1 MSPAQSPLS
10 QSYMGP
16 IDLLFHLIGFVLP
29 ALVVGVLLVFLARI
43 FMPKSPSAPVWW
55 RQATINTGVGV
66 LVLLAGLVVFGRD
79 GKMATYA
86 ALVVAMASSQW
97 VLLRGWR

>member
-1 MSPAQSPLS
+1 
-10 QSYMGP
+10 MGP
-16 IDLLFHLIGFVLP
+16 LDLLFHLTGFVLP

-43 FMPKSPSAPVWW
+43 FIRKPSSAPVWW
-55 RQATINTGVGV
+55 LQAAINSVVGV
-66 LVLLAGLVVFGRD
+66 LVLVAGLVFFGRD

-97 VLLRGWR
+97 LLLRGWR

>member
-1 MSPAQSPLS
+1 
-10 QSYMGP
+10 MGP
-16 IDLLFHLIGFVLP
+16 LDLLLHLFGFVLP
-29 ALVVGVLLVFLARI
+29 ALVVGVLLAVFARI
-43 FMPKSPSAPVWW
+43 FMQNKPLAPVWW
-55 RQATINTGVGV
+55 AQAAINSGVGV

-97 VLLRGWR
+97 LLLRGWR